1 MKSLY
6 QAQLLDHYQHPR
18 NKGVL
23 AGATV
28 SSALHNPSC
37 GDSVSIEAII
47 ADGRVLKL
55 AFQGSGCV
63 ISQATASLLT
73 EKLIGKT
80 VSEVQALDAA
90 FVQDLIGMTLGPTR
104 LKCALLPLEAIKQAM
119 EPCVTEL

>member
-47 ADGRVLKL
+47 ADGRVLQL

-73 EKLIGKT
+73 EKLMGKT
-80 VSEVQALDAA
+80 IAEILDLDAA
-90 FVQDLIGMTLGPTR
+90 FVQHMIGMELGPTR
-104 LKCALLPLEAIKQAM
+104 LKCALLPVDALKEGVQA
-119 EPCVTEL
+119 CNTER